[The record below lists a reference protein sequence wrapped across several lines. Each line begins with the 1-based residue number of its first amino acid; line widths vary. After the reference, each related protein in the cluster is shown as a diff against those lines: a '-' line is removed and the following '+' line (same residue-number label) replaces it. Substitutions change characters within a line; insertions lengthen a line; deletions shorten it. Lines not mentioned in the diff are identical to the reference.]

1 MSGLKENDM
10 SNGEVL
16 AAVNKI
22 HNQKSRTSNLS
33 QVSPVLQKFF
43 NTYLIFKV
51 ELEQGKTR
59 WTVQDLGVPRK
70 V

>member
-33 QVSPVLQKFF
+33 QVSPVLQKFI